1 MNLNIDDVLYNAEKL
16 AEWSTNFP
24 ASDSSN
30 ETEVLYR
37 KKNGQLFLHGYGEP
51 FSEYGVHTMQGWTY
65 GEDIKLLTV
74 DEVKRWAK
82 NKFTVDE
89 YEKVFD
95 KISK

>member
-1 MNLNIDDVLYNAEKL
+1 MVCILC
-16 AEWSTNFP
+16 
-24 ASDSSN
+24 
-30 ETEVLYR
+30 
-37 KKNGQLFLHGYGEP
+37 
-51 FSEYGVHTMQGWTY
+51 MQGWTY

-74 DEVKRWAK
+74 DEAKRWAK